1 MALQWET
8 EETRWPLRSVRTW
21 PWSQQNVEPTSAWNS
36 LMQGEWVVTEHSMI
50 GSARTIFA
58 LSARSAGGEHA
69 LEETEVRIATRRAR
83 GESVKAIAFDLSCSE
98 GVVHRHVASVMRKLK
113 VARLADLVVLLR
125 DDCPWGLCASRIR
138 WSGGDYQVLTYAAP
152 FWPLPPCLT
161 RAEQSI
167 VLELVAGARHR
178 DIARARG
185 TSERTV
191 ANQVASIF
199 RKLNVGS
206 RLDLFVALH
215 PR

>member
-1 MALQWET
+1 MALQWEI
-8 EETRWPLRSVRTW
+8 EETRRPPRSVRTR
-21 PWSQQNVEPTSAWNS
+21 PWSQQNVEPASAWNS
-36 LMQGEWVVTEHSMI
+36 LMRGEWVVAEHSMI
-50 GSARTIFA
+50 GSSRTILA
-58 LSARSAGGEHA
+58 LSARSPAVEHA

-83 GESVKAIAFDLSCSE
+83 GESVKAIAFDPSCSE

-113 VARLADLVVLLR
+113 LPCQADLVVLLR
-125 DDCPWGLCASRIR
+125 DQCPWGLCASRIR
-138 WSGGDYQVLTYAAP
+138 WSGDDCQIFTYAAP
-152 FWPLPPCLT
+152 FWPLPRCLT

-167 VLELVAGARHR
+167 VLELVAGACHR
-178 DIARARG
+178 DIAMARG

-206 RLDLFVALH
+206 RLDLFVALR